1 MSALALILLVHA
13 ERLLSSG
20 RGISLNKGRKML
32 IDLAVIVFTV
42 LMVGAFMLAA
52 YHTGYREGHGD
63 GYLRGRNIAKALKEA
78 ERK

>member
-1 MSALALILLVHA
+1 
-13 ERLLSSG
+13 
-20 RGISLNKGRKML
+20 ML

-63 GYLRGRNIAKALKEA
+63 GYLRGRNIARALKEA